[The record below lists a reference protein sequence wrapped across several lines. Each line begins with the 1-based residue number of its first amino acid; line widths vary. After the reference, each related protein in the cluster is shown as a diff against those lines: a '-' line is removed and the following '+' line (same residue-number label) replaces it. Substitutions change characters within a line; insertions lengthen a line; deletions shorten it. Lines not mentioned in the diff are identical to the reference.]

1 MITILEELKVKQVI
15 IGKQFEDCENLERF
29 LEIANEKK
37 VKINVVEAGTRI
49 NIEKDLYID
58 VFWPDSVQSIL
69 ENSINN
75 NALVCKLNYKNF
87 SMLFTGDIEEETE
100 KVLVSKYSGTDILKA
115 TVLKTAHHGS
125 NSSSTNEFLDLVQ
138 PKLAL
143 VGVGKNN
150 LYGHPNDEVLK
161 RLETLK
167 CKVYRT
173 DENGEITIELNSK
186 FKYKIENQIK
196 CN

>member
-150 LYGHPNDEVLK
+150 LYGHPSDEVLK

-186 FKYKIENQIK
+186 FKYKIENQIR
-196 CN
+196 CD